1 MTTKKKTT
9 RKKTTARAAST
20 DRVVDLDRLTLD
32 PGNSCLHDKR
42 NLEVIEGSIRELGA
56 GRSILMDADG
66 IVRAGNGTA
75 VSAKAAGITK
85 ARVITTDGTEL
96 IVVQRTDLTGAKAV
110 AAGLADNRASD
121 LHTYDADQL
130 KHQLEEIGDLEFDL
144 GDIGLADHEV
154 EDLLASLGDD
164 DDDEA
169 EEPPPPEEPLPPP
182 PAKPK
187 TKLGDLIILG
197 NHRLICGDSTLP
209 ATFEKVTAGA
219 SVTMILTDPP
229 YGVDYSGQAES
240 MHYGDKKGGKP
251 RQKIAGDA
259 DPDAA
264 SRILTSAL
272 TAASGEMCFVWCAPQ
287 FHDLAKDAIRATAW
301 KVFALIVWNKNH
313 ANFGAMGARYKPKFE
328 MAIVGKTK
336 TIPWHGPNNEVT
348 VWDCDRSAKN
358 EFHPTQKPVA
368 LFSRA
373 IANHTR
379 KGEVIYDP
387 FLGSGTTLIAAE
399 QLGRTCYGVELDP
412 GYCDVIAGRWE
423 SATGRKAE
431 RVKR

>member
-1 MTTKKKTT
+1 MTTKKKAT
-9 RKKTTARAAST
+9 RKKATRRPARV

-32 PGNSCLHDKR
+32 PANSCVHDAR

-66 IVRAGNGTA
+66 IIRAGNGTTI
-75 VSAKAAGITK
+75 SAKAAGIKK
-85 ARVITTDGTEL
+85 ARVIETDGTEL

-110 AAGLADNRASD
+110 AAGLADNRSSD
-121 LHTYDADQL
+121 LHTYDAEAL
-130 KHQLEEIGDLEFDL
+130 KQQIAELDDLELDL
-144 GDIGLADHEV
+144 GDIGLADHEL
-154 EDLLASLGDD
+154 EELLESLAE
-164 DDDEA
+164 DDDEDA
-169 EEPPPPEEPLPPP
+169 DDPPPEEPIPPP
-182 PAKPK
+182 PKKPK
-187 TKLGDLIILG
+187 TKPGELIILG
-197 NHRLICGDSTLP
+197 NHRLICGDSTHP
-209 ATFEKVTAGA
+209 ATFKKVTAGA
-219 SVTMILTDPP
+219 KVTMILTDPP

-240 MHYGDKKGGKP
+240 MQYGDKKGGTP
-251 RQKIAGDA
+251 RQKIEGDA

-264 SRILTSAL
+264 SRILTAAL
-272 TAASGEMCFVWCAPQ
+272 TAAAAEMCFVWCAPQ
-287 FHDLAKDAIRATAW
+287 FHDLAKEAIRATAW

-348 VWDCDRSAKN
+348 VWDCDRAAKN
-358 EFHPTQKPVA
+358 EFHPTQKPVE

-379 KGEVIYDP
+379 TAEVIYDP

-399 QLGRTCYGVELDP
+399 QLGRTCCGVELDP
-412 GYCDVIAGRWE
+412 GYCDVIVTRWE
-423 SATGRKAE
+423 TATGLKAE
-431 RVKR
+431 RVKK